1 MATRKVKTKTGTL
14 IGVRIVRPHSLA
26 RKSKAAAT
34 RRHNLMTGKTKPRKK
49 R

>member
-14 IGVRIVRPHSLA
+14 LGVRVVKPYSAA
-26 RKSKAAAT
+26 RKAKAAST